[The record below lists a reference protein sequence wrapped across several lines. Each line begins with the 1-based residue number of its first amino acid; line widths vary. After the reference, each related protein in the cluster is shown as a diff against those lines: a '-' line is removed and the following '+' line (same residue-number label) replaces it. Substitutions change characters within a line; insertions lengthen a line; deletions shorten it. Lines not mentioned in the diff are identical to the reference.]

1 MQSFHLT
8 PAIPSKL
15 PEYTLCKGLCL
26 IDVGGGLRGV
36 YAAGVLDGLLDR
48 GIMAELNIGVSAG
61 AANLATY
68 IAGQKTRTY
77 TYYHAYS
84 FRKEYASLQNFIFR
98 KSFFDLDYI
107 YSDLS
112 NSDGEYPLDAPALL
126 QNPAKLITVATNALS
141 GRPAYFTKKHLTQ
154 DEYSIFKASCAVPL
168 ICHAYTAFGVPCCD
182 GTVSDPIPVDKALEM
197 GAEKIVIL
205 LPRKASNIEEDE
217 SESPMNRLL
226 AYTRYGT
233 HFPAVLD
240 ALKKRPHVNNASMR
254 KARELEEQGKA
265 LILSPETLH
274 HVESLMGT
282 PEAIDALY
290 KEGVADAAKI
300 EAFLQ
305 EDPVK

>member
-1 MQSFHLT
+1 
-8 PAIPSKL
+8 
-15 PEYTLCKGLCL
+15 
-26 IDVGGGLRGV
+26 
-36 YAAGVLDGLLDR
+36 
-48 GIMAELNIGVSAG
+48 
-61 AANLATY
+61 
-68 IAGQKTRTY
+68 
-77 TYYHAYS
+77 
-84 FRKEYASLQNFIFR
+84 
-98 KSFFDLDYI
+98 
-107 YSDLS
+107 
-112 NSDGEYPLDAPALL
+112 
-126 QNPAKLITVATNALS
+126 
-141 GRPAYFTKKHLTQ
+141 
-154 DEYSIFKASCAVPL
+154 
-168 ICHAYTAFGVPCCD
+168 
-182 GTVSDPIPVDKALEM
+182 
-197 GAEKIVIL
+197 
-205 LPRKASNIEEDE
+205 
-217 SESPMNRLL
+217 MNRLL